1 MKVRGAVWNIRL
13 LEIVQLS
20 LLAWTLIPDTDV
32 VALKKSKMLLL
43 LIRLPVF
50 GLAAVPKPMIALVG
64 RLVPAGPRLQNETV
78 LLLLPSPVVVL
89 NRIFPPAVPGAEVDE
104 PRIVHLVTMLFC
116 APLIKRMVLVLAV
129 ADAVVLERVSALP
142 PVPSPSIV
150 TLVAPLKSISGLP
163 AEIAP
168 ETVRA
173 APPEGC
179 TKIDV

>member
-1 MKVRGAVWNIRL
+1 MRL
-13 LEIVQLS
+13 FEIVQSS
-20 LLAWTLIPDTDV
+20 LLPWTLMPDTERV
-32 VALKKSKMLLL
+32 GLKKSKMLLL
-43 LIRLPVF
+43 SIRLLVLSF
-50 GLAAVPKPMIALVG
+50 GLGDPSPITHFVG
-64 RLVPAGPRLQNETV
+64 KFPLAGPMLLPEMV
-78 LLLLPSPVVVL
+78 LLL
-89 NRIFPPAVPGAEVDE
+89 FPPATVLVLKSTLPPAVLIAEIED
-104 PRIVHLVTMLFC
+104 PRTVQRVTVSLE
-116 APLIKRMVLVLAV
+116 APLMKRMVLVLAV

>member
-1 MKVRGAVWNIRL
+1 
-13 LEIVQLS
+13 LS
-20 LLAWTLIPDTDV
+20 LLAWMLIPDTDV

-50 GLAAVPKPMIALVG
+50 GLAAVPRPMTALVG
-64 RLVPAGPRLQNETV
+64 RLVPTGPRLQNETV
-78 LLLLPSPVVVL
+78 LLLLPTPVVVL
-89 NRIFPPAVPGAEVDE
+89 KKTFPPAIPVAEFEE
-104 PRIVHLVTMLFC
+104 PRTVHLVTMSFC

-163 AEIAP
+163 AAIAP
-168 ETVRA
+168 EIVRA
-173 APPEGC
+173 APPEGW
-179 TKIDV
+179 TEIEV